1 MASNMLY
8 ASQLPT
14 RSPNYLFGL
23 GGSSHIQHYPN
34 DLFSDNFK
42 LQLRLVE
49 YTMTDYVGQRTT
61 DKFLDFRPK
70 LDFVVLFLGGNDL
83 DRRNFTNDQH
93 LFVLHNFFQAARTLF
108 NNGIRPYIVAIQER
122 RCPKNVSYQ
131 AYEDRRRK
139 LNSQLGTTLS
149 RMLEYNPVLATPDYD
164 NKFTTDGI
172 HLSTEDYYHLTQHI
186 ERIVAYDTR
195 HPVTYGLTPL
205 QKNPTWVARNKRDK
219 RDSRKDYCRTTNT
232 RQQTLHPSPLT
243 RYPLP
248 TIPKRQ
254 RTDANNNLATAP
266 MDIEFHDSTPTLT
279 PEDMTPRKRRP
290 TKDA

>member
-1 MASNMLY
+1 M
-8 ASQLPT
+8 
-14 RSPNYLFGL
+14 SPL
-23 GGSSHIQHYPN
+23 
-34 DLFSDNFK
+34 
-42 LQLRLVE
+42 
-49 YTMTDYVGQRTT
+49 
-61 DKFLDFRPK
+61 
-70 LDFVVLFLGGNDL
+70 
-83 DRRNFTNDQH
+83 
-93 LFVLHNFFQAARTLF
+93 
-108 NNGIRPYIVAIQER
+108 
-122 RCPKNVSYQ
+122 
-131 AYEDRRRK
+131 
-139 LNSQLGTTLS
+139 SQLGTTLS
-149 RMLEYNPVLATPDYD
+149 RMLEYNPVLATPDYN

-219 RDSRKDYCRTTNT
+219 RDSRKDYCRTTNN

-279 PEDMTPRKRRP
+279 PEDMTPRTRRP
-290 TKDA
+290 TKDAWTQMTPFDPFCGSNREFKVKKLMKDASRTRTI